1 MPDMFKLFTRLFGA
15 FVSFIPFTFVV
26 MVQGDNRGLN
36 LGWLLVIE
44 SFAVFFSSVSA
55 IKRFVYHILG
65 GIRELYDLDKGY
77 TPFLEIFSGLIIVIA
92 QVILLF
98 KGAKISL
105 NWSIIF
111 FYGILVLW
119 LRYDII
125 TYIVNRLKGKSGSYA
140 GRNVVSEFQYNTD
153 NSFKIKEVTGKTIS
167 AESSS
172 EPGEDAVAVVIKC
185 GTTGNVEDSDMIIHY
200 WVYEYEYRMFGSN
213 KIRKHQDVIE
223 FWASGYGQW
232 FQKYDVGFK
241 FPVRYNEY
249 LPKQHIRLHNFD

>member
-1 MPDMFKLFTRLFGA
+1 MFKLFTGIFAGL
-15 FVSFIPFTFVV
+15 VSFIPFMFVV
-26 MVQGDNRGLN
+26 MVQRDSNEFYA
-36 LGWLLVIE
+36 GWIVIAE
-44 SFAVFFSSVSA
+44 PFAVYLSSVYL
-55 IKRFVYHILG
+55 IERFIYRILG

-77 TPFLEIFSGLIIVIA
+77 TPFFEILFGLIIVVGQI
-92 QVILLF
+92 VLVF
-98 KGAKISL
+98 KGVKIS
-105 NWSIIF
+105 WYRSIIF
-111 FYGILVLW
+111 LYGILILR
-119 LRYDII
+119 LRYDVI

-140 GRNVVSEFQYNTD
+140 ARHVVREFSYHTD
-153 NSFKIKEVTGKTIS
+153 NSVKIKEVTGKAIS

-200 WVYEYEYRMFGSN
+200 WIYEYEYRMFGSN

-223 FWASGYGQW
+223 FWASGYGEW
-232 FQKYDVGFK
+232 FQKYDVGFR